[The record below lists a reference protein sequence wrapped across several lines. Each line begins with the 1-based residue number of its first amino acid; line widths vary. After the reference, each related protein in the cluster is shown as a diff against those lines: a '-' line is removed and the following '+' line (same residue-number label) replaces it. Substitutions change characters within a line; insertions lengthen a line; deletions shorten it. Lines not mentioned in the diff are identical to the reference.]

1 MKETILLTIALLTAC
16 LQIKAQTLATEY
28 KGTASG
34 NPISGSVF
42 CADPT
47 AIEYDGRLYVYGT
60 NDHQQWYEDQRVLH
74 LFRQWRRQRGRDEK
88 HEVTPWSV

>member
-1 MKETILLTIALLTAC
+1 MKIIILMATVLLTAC

-34 NPISGSVF
+34 NPISGIVF

-47 AIEYDGRLYVYGT
+47 AIEYDAMATAISSR
-60 NDHQQWYEDQRVLH
+60 
-74 LFRQWRRQRGRDEK
+74 
-88 HEVTPWSV
+88 WSFSQPTIW

>member
-1 MKETILLTIALLTAC
+1 MKEVTFLATVLLTAC

-28 KGTASG
+28 KSTASG

-47 AIEYDGRLYVYGT
+47 AIEYDGRLYAPRILPERY
-60 NDHQQWYEDQRVLH
+60 
-74 LFRQWRRQRGRDEK
+74 
-88 HEVTPWSV
+88 